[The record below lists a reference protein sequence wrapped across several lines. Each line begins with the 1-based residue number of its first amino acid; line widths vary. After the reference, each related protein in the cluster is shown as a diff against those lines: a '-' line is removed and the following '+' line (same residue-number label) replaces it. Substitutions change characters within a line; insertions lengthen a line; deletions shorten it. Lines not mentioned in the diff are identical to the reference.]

1 MMLVYKS
8 GKTTKKETMK
18 KSIFLLSLVASL
30 ALSSCNGG
38 STEATTAVDSTSVAV
53 DTTAV
58 ADSSSV
64 ATDSTKADTTVKK

>member
-1 MMLVYKS
+1 
-8 GKTTKKETMK
+8 MK

-38 STEATTAVDSTSVAV
+38 SGEATTEVDSTTVAV
-53 DTTAV
+53 DTTVV

-64 ATDSTKADTTVKK
+64 ATDSTKADTSVKK